1 MDVLL
6 IAGLWLDTTAWD
18 DVVPALAAKGHRGI
32 PVALPGQGDG
42 NTDATLQDQLDAV
55 LEAIDAID
63 ATASTERPV
72 VVGHSAACT
81 LAWLAADA
89 RPDAIARVGLI
100 GGFPSTAGEQYAA
113 FFPLE
118 GGVMAFPGWEPFAG
132 ADTADMSDDLKSRV
146 AGSAH
151 PVPGGVAEAV
161 VAYRDERRHD
171 VPVFLMCPEFS
182 PAQADEWIEAGDL
195 PELAD
200 AKHLDLL
207 DLDSGHWPMF
217 TAPEALAQ
225 LIADE
230 ADEVSADAGLG

>member
-1 MDVLL
+1 MPPRT
-6 IAGLWLDTTAWD
+6 IS
-18 DVVPALAAKGHRGI
+18 AAKAREGRA
-32 PVALPGQGDG
+32 ALQEAKRRLG
-42 NTDATLQDQLDAV
+42 V

-63 ATASTERPV
+63 ATDSAERPV

-132 ADTADMSDDLKSRV
+132 PDTADMSDDLKSRV

-161 VAYRDERRHD
+161 VA
-171 VPVFLMCPEFS
+171 LT
-182 PAQADEWIEAGDL
+182 
-195 PELAD
+195 LAD
-200 AKHLDLL
+200 ARRLGFDPATLKFDRPVTTAAGQTMGADITLDYVSVSGARVEKVQALVLQEGLETSLL
-207 DLDSGHWPMF
+207 GMTYLGRLSRF
-217 TAPEALAQ
+217 EASRDA
-225 LIADE
+225 LI
-230 ADEVSADAGLG
+230 LRR